1 MKTVLLAAI
10 VAACTGVPAFA
21 QAQAEDHS
29 AHHEST
35 APAAQQGASQPN
47 CPMGMAMGGGNES
60 GMQHMAQM
68 QQMMQMM
75 QQMQGQMQTMQGQMT
90 QMQSQMARGPAQARR
105 THR

>member
-1 MKTVLLAAI
+1 MAETASTVHITVWDKGGDALDQLGDI
-10 VAACTGVPAFA
+10 P
-21 QAQAEDHS
+21 
-29 AHHEST
+29 
-35 APAAQQGASQPN
+35 
-47 CPMGMAMGGGNES
+47 PMGMAMGGGNES